1 MDDTP
6 ITIKD
11 ILVLSSFVGIVLTVL
26 RYYSAQFANLD
37 AKIIVLEK
45 QDIEYNAAALRAQER
60 LVDLIELVKEVQAL
74 HSQETV
80 GLRNEIKDRDRE
92 TSRKLQ
98 EIQKVVL
105 DLQGFLAKNSS
116 FIIRRHE

>member
-26 RYYSAQFANLD
+26 RHYSAQFANLD

-74 HSQETV
+74 HSQETA